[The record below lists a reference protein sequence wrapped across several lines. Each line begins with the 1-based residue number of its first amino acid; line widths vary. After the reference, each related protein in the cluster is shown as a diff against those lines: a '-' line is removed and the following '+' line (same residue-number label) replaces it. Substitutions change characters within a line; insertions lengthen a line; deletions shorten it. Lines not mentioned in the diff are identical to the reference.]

1 MTPQPR
7 TRLGEILAARGY
19 VSEEQIVQLL
29 ARASL
34 SGKRIGEV
42 LLSEKLIT
50 GEVLRDALEEQRRAR
65 GKG

>member
-1 MTPQPR
+1 MTPQAR
-7 TRLGEILAARGY
+7 KRLGEILAAKGY
-19 VSEEQIVQLL
+19 VSEGQIVQLL